1 MEVSGL
7 NDAIA
12 VSAGELHTCA
22 LHEGGKAS
30 CWGEN
35 GVGQLGDGTTD
46 KREKEILAKA
56 CAFFAKETP

>member
-1 MEVSGL
+1 VEVSGL

-30 CWGEN
+30 CWGDNEA
-35 GVGQLGDGTTD
+35 GQLGDGTGTNSN
-46 KREKEILAKA
+46 
-56 CAFFAKETP
+56 TPVDVAWPPEED